1 VNRKGF
7 IVIHEEDDLIRELIE
22 RSLREVGYTVAL
34 ADLKTKRAKLRGEA
48 PRLVIANVPSPRGA
62 EPLIQT
68 LREVYAAP
76 VLLLSARFRYGL
88 AGSADT
94 ARRFGVR
101 KVLPKPFT
109 RKELLAAVEASLEE
123 EA

>member
-1 VNRKGF
+1 
-7 IVIHEEDDLIRELIE
+7 
-22 RSLREVGYTVAL
+22 VAL
-34 ADLKTKRAKLRGEA
+34 ADLKTKRAKLRGEEA
-48 PRLVIANVPSPRGA
+48 PRLVIVNVPAPRGA

-68 LREVYAAP
+68 LKAVYAAP

-94 ARRFGVR
+94 ARRLGVR